1 MKDMQGI
8 IRQAQQMQE
17 RLARLQE
24 ELAGRTVEASSGGG
38 MVTVVVNGR
47 QEVVSIRIE
56 KEVVSP
62 EDVELL
68 QDLVAG
74 AVNEAISRSRKMM
87 AEEMAKITG
96 GRNRPGALGS
106 RAWARRRRRALPST
120 CSRRRE
126 RPCGKWANRFL
137 RSQTPSYIVRAVS
150 ISRI

>member
-8 IRQAQQMQE
+8 LRQAQQMQE

-24 ELAGRTVEASSGGG
+24 ELAGKTVEASAGGG

-74 AVNEAISRSRKMM
+74 AMNEAISRSRKMM

-96 GRNRPGALGS
+96 GMNLPGL
-106 RAWARRRRRALPST
+106 
-120 CSRRRE
+120 
-126 RPCGKWANRFL
+126 F
-137 RSQTPSYIVRAVS
+137 
-150 ISRI
+150 

>member
-1 MKDMQGI
+1 MQGI

-47 QEVVSIRIE
+47 QEVVSVRIE

-62 EDVELL
+62 EEVELL
-68 QDLVAG
+68 QDLVTG

-87 AEEMAKITG
+87 ADEMAKITG
-96 GRNRPGALGS
+96 GMNLPGL
-106 RAWARRRRRALPST
+106 
-120 CSRRRE
+120 
-126 RPCGKWANRFL
+126 F
-137 RSQTPSYIVRAVS
+137 
-150 ISRI
+150 

>member
-8 IRQAQQMQE
+8 LRQAQQMQE

-24 ELAGRTVEASSGGG
+24 ELAGKTVEASAGGG

-47 QEVVSIRIE
+47 QEVVSVRIE

-87 AEEMAKITG
+87 AEEMAKVTG
-96 GRNRPGALGS
+96 GMNLPGL
-106 RAWARRRRRALPST
+106 
-120 CSRRRE
+120 
-126 RPCGKWANRFL
+126 F
-137 RSQTPSYIVRAVS
+137 
-150 ISRI
+150 

>member
-47 QEVVSIRIE
+47 QEVVSVRIE

-74 AVNEAISRSRKMM
+74 AMNEAISRSRKMM
-87 AEEMAKITG
+87 ADEMAKITG
-96 GRNRPGALGS
+96 GMNLPGL
-106 RAWARRRRRALPST
+106 
-120 CSRRRE
+120 
-126 RPCGKWANRFL
+126 F
-137 RSQTPSYIVRAVS
+137 
-150 ISRI
+150 